1 MEQENLAA
9 DFASSGNLKQDAPQG
24 DFLVN
29 ALLTGAL
36 DATVVYTSNAA
47 VAGAKID
54 RVPLASKAFAEQP
67 FAMARQ
73 SDQRYLL
80 QRLFDAVTSSGSQDR
95 FTELGFDWRFGE
107 DSQ

>member
-1 MEQENLAA
+1 
-9 DFASSGNLKQDAPQG
+9 
-24 DFLVN
+24 
-29 ALLTGAL
+29 
-36 DATVVYTSNAA
+36 VVYTSNAA

-54 RVPLASKAFAEQP
+54 RVPLAPKAFAEQP

-107 DSQ
+107 DSP